1 MCRNVALVAQAFTL
15 TLEFAEASLRLL
27 AESKMHIVVAKAPA
41 GGSPGV
47 AWLGWEPAP
56 LNTVTWEE
64 TYGVY
69 AAEIPE
75 HDGAAIRLTASVYPA
90 QDRSVYRYRH
100 AAFAEPRPSRRIPA
114 RHFDVSND
122 GTSSTAFGLLQAA
135 TINGELVR
143 SPVNVV
149 VVPRTFTADFA
160 AVTTV
165 HVWTQTA
172 GAGGIVAPGRP
183 RNDRVVVF
191 GADRPAR
198 RFRYDDATASFVD
211 VEKGFP

>member
-1 MCRNVALVAQAFTL
+1 MAQTFTL
-15 TLEFAEASLRLL
+15 TLEIAEASLRLL
-27 AESKMHIVVAKAPA
+27 TESDMRIVVAKASV

-47 AWLGWEPAP
+47 AWLVWEPAP
-56 LNTVTWEE
+56 LNTVAWEE
-64 TYGVY
+64 TYGIY

-75 HDGAAIRLTASVYPA
+75 HDGAPIRLTASVYPA
-90 QDRSVYRYRH
+90 QDRSIYRYRH
-100 AAFAEPRPSRRIPA
+100 AAFAEPRPSRRIPP

-122 GTSSTAFGLLQAA
+122 ATSSTAFGLLQAA

-149 VVPRTFTADFA
+149 VVPCTFTADFA

-172 GAGGIVAPGRP
+172 GAGGIVAPDRP
-183 RNDRVVVF
+183 RNDRVIVF
-191 GADRPAR
+191 DPDRPAR
-198 RFRYDDATASFVD
+198 RFRYDDDTATFVD
-211 VEKGFP
+211 VEKGFQ